1 MNSAKRVRTKSAR
14 KIHSDQK
21 PRALARKFCSL
32 RRLSGEISMPSRRS
46 AARAPPMSDLPA
58 LEVDARIDNGIHDVA
73 DDVHQQAQQ
82 GEEVERAEHH
92 RVVAVERRLEAEQP
106 QPVQRADHLDEQR
119 ARSEGWRVG
128 KECVRTCRYRW
139 SPYH

>member
-1 MNSAKRVRTKSAR
+1 MR
-14 KIHSDQK
+14 ISDWSSDV
-21 PRALARKFCSL
+21 CS
-32 RRLSGEISMPSRRS
+32 
-46 AARAPPMSDLPA
+46 SDLLPS

-106 QPVQRADHLDEQR
+106 QPVQREDHLDEQR
-119 ARSEGWRVG
+119 ATEQHAHQGSGETGDDQQNRIANNVAV
-128 KECVRTCRYRW
+128 KHPPRW
-139 SPYH
+139 EEHTSQSPPHTSHTEAVCLLKKT